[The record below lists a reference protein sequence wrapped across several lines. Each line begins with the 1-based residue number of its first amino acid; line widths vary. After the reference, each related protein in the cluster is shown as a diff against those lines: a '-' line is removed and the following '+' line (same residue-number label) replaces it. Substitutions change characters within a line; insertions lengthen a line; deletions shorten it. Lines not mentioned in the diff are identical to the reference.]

1 MAQRVFLEPD
11 QLRGYMFKAVRLLA
25 GAFAAVLSLALAP
38 AASAQNLITNGGF
51 EAGGLAPWISA
62 GWGNSNQMRS
72 GANAVITGCSGAPC
86 LNPAVS
92 SGMIHQ
98 DVVTTPGTSYTLT
111 FWYRTTGGADTPVEL
126 QALVSNGVP
135 TNGGAGTCTGS
146 CVFGTQ
152 AATAV
157 YAQVTRTFVATSA
170 STRITILGRND
181 PGGMIIDD
189 VSVVAAPAA
198 VPTMSEWAMIL
209 LGLMLAGG
217 AALYIQ
223 RRQALA

>member
-1 MAQRVFLEPD
+1 MAQRVFREPD
-11 QLRGYMFKAVRLLA
+11 QLRGNMFKAFRLLS
-25 GAFAAVLSLALAP
+25 GAFAAVLSLVLAP

-51 EAGGLAPWISA
+51 EAGGLAPWITA

-72 GANAVITGCSGAPC
+72 GANAVITGCSGATC

-111 FWYRTTGGADTPVEL
+111 FWYRTNLPADTPFEL

-135 TNGGAGTCTGS
+135 ANGGAGTCTGS

-157 YAQVTRTFVATSA
+157 YTQATRTFVATSA
-170 STRITILGRND
+170 STRITFLGRND
-181 PGGMIIDD
+181 PAFVLIDD
-189 VSVVAAPAA
+189 VSVVVAPVA